1 MRVNSIEGALPLSS
15 RRQAWHSTA
24 GTMPSTRLRL
34 SAKRAKLTQSVSFI
48 LGL

>member
-1 MRVNSIEGALPLSS
+1 MRVNSIEGALLLSS
-15 RRQAWHSTA
+15 RRHAWHSTA

-34 SAKRAKLTQSVSFI
+34 SVTRAQWTQSVSPI